1 MRTLILSFATLALLA
16 GCAQVPKESVQLSA
30 TVGRDVA
37 EIERSHR
44 ALVRI
49 HYDGLERSIN
59 RFVDEVY
66 APYQIGETLKNPA
79 VGGKLVQA
87 IQEGAQPV
95 SDDKTRTVAF
105 DAIGYYFVA
114 VRGNIEKYR
123 SELLQPVRAQR
134 DRVLQQ
140 LDVAYRQVQNGNSIV
155 TGYLASVAKITEEQN
170 KLLAQVGLPNLQA
183 EIGTE
188 ADKLSQELGTVNMQV
203 RTGELKLTNA
213 VEQGNTLIENSSG
226 RSRPLTDIRRT
237 K

>member
-1 MRTLILSFATLALLA
+1 MRMLILLFATLALAA
-16 GCAQVPKESVQLSA
+16 GCAQVPKESIQLSA

-66 APYQIGETLKNPA
+66 APYQIGETLKKPE

-87 IQEGAQPV
+87 IQDGAQPV
-95 SDDKTRTVAF
+95 SDDNTKRVAF
-105 DAIGYYFVA
+105 DAIGYYFLT
-114 VRGNIEKYR
+114 VRGSVEKYR
-123 SELLQPVRAQR
+123 AELLQPVRDQR

-140 LDVAYRQVQNGNSIV
+140 LDIAYRRVQNGNAIV

-170 KLLAQVGLPNLQA
+170 KLLAQIGLPNLQA

-188 ADKLSQELGTVNMQV
+188 ADKLSQELSTVNVQV
-203 RTGELKLTNA
+203 HTGEMKLTNA
-213 VEQGNTLIENSSG
+213 VEQGKTLIEKFE
-226 RSRPLTDIRRT
+226 RT
-237 K
+237 VKGAH

>member
-1 MRTLILSFATLALLA
+1 MRILILAFAALALLA
-16 GCAQVPKESVQLSA
+16 GCAQVPKESIQLSA

-44 ALVRI
+44 ALVRV

-66 APYQIGETLKNPA
+66 APYQIGETLKNPQ

-87 IQEGAQPV
+87 IQDAAQPV
-95 SDDKTRTVAF
+95 SDDNTKHVAF
-105 DAIGYYFVA
+105 DALGYYFLA

-123 SELLQPVRAQR
+123 GELLQPVRAQR
-134 DRVLQQ
+134 DHVLQQ
-140 LDVAYRQVQNGNSIV
+140 LDLAYRQVQNGNSIV

-183 EIGTE
+183 DISND
-188 ADKLSQELGTVNMQV
+188 ADKLSQELSTVNLQV
-203 RTGELKLTNA
+203 HTGELKLANA
-213 VEQGNTLIENSSG
+213 VEQGKTLIEKFQ
-226 RSRPLTDIRRT
+226 RTVKDIH
-237 K
+237 